1 MMKKKYN
8 SLVYL
13 AALLLFVAI
22 LFLYP
27 RLGIT
32 PMTVRSEALSIPIET
47 SEIEIPLQEKFGQ
60 NLIVGIPSTVLD
72 DESREILEQL
82 KPAGIVLYQRNFT
95 SQEQLKK
102 LISDLQDLAQQST
115 KSHYFIMLDEEPE
128 GANRL
133 GLLKNIFTL
142 GNPQWATIEKD
153 IKTLKHLG
161 INVLLAP
168 LADFPFVPNAFISR
182 RIPFQDPEDL
192 KAFNQTFIRLLQE
205 NGIHA
210 TLKHFPGLGLFT
222 DDPHYTYIRTDS
234 PPELLLRSMDLFQ
247 DGIDHGAHFIMS
259 CHAQYD
265 SFDDSNPS
273 TFSHQIITTMLQ
285 QELDFQGIIVSDDL
299 SDMPLAIEN
308 LDLTDAGTR
317 AIMAGHHLIMFSHH
331 LPDTRSI
338 VENIL
343 QAASQDQLL
352 LERIDENFHKI
363 SSFKSYLE
371 AVN

>member
-1 MMKKKYN
+1 MMKKKQYP
-8 SLVYL
+8 LVYL
-13 AALLLFVAI
+13 ATLLLFVSI

-27 RLGIT
+27 RLGLT
-32 PMTVRSEALSIPIET
+32 PMNVHSEAPLIKTEPIE
-47 SEIEIPLQEKFGQ
+47 IEVPLHEKFGQ

-72 DESREILEQL
+72 EESREILEQL
-82 KPAGIVLYQRNFT
+82 KPAGIVLYQRNFS
-95 SQEQLKK
+95 SQDQLKT
-102 LISDLQDLAQQST
+102 LIADLQKLAQETTASQ
-115 KSHYFIMLDEEPE
+115 YFIMLDEEPE

-142 GNPQWATIEKD
+142 GNPQWTSIEKD
-153 IKTLKHLG
+153 IQTLKQLG

-182 RIPFQDPEDL
+182 RIPFKDPESL
-192 KAFNQTFIRLLQE
+192 KAFNRTFIRLLQE

-234 PPELLLRSMDLFQ
+234 PPELLHRSMALFQ

-285 QELDFQGIIVSDDL
+285 QELDFQGIVVSDDL

-308 LDLTDAGTR
+308 LDLTDAGIRT
-317 AIMAGHHLIMFSHH
+317 IKAGHHLIMFSHH
-331 LPDTRSI
+331 LPYTRSI
-338 VENIL
+338 VDSIL
-343 QAASQDQLL
+343 QKASQDQVLL
-352 LERIDENFHKI
+352 DRIEENYQKI
-363 SSFKSYLE
+363 VAFKQQQ
-371 AVN
+371 AQP

>member
-1 MMKKKYN
+1 MMKKKYYP
-8 SLVYL
+8 LVYL
-13 AALLLFVAI
+13 ATLLFFVSI

-27 RLGIT
+27 RLGLT
-32 PMTVRSEALSIPIET
+32 PMNVHSEAPLIKTET
-47 SEIEIPLQEKFGQ
+47 IEIEVPLHEKFGQ

-72 DESREILEQL
+72 EESREILEQL

-153 IKTLKHLG
+153 IKMLKYLG
-161 INVLLAP
+161 VNVLLAP

-182 RIPFQDPEDL
+182 RIPFQNPEDL

-234 PPELLLRSMDLFQ
+234 PPELLLRSMNLFQ

-273 TFSHQIITTMLQ
+273 TFSHKIISTMLQ
-285 QELDFQGIIVSDDL
+285 EELDFQGIVVSDDL

-308 LDLTDAGTR
+308 LDLTEAGIRT
-317 AIMAGHHLIMFSHH
+317 IKAGHHLIMFSHH
-331 LPDTRSI
+331 LPYTRSI
-338 VENIL
+338 VDSIL
-343 QAASQDQLL
+343 QKASQDQVLL
-352 LERIDENFHKI
+352 DRIEENYQKI
-363 SSFKSYLE
+363 VAFKQQQ
-371 AVN
+371 AQP